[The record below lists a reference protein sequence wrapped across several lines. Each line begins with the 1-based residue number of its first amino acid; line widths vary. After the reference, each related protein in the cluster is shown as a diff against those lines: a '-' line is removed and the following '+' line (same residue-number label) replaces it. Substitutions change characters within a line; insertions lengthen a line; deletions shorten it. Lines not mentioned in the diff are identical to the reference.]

1 MMKRIIVLLTLIVMC
16 TTTWAQQADNAAFF
30 AGKWNVTVTATPM
43 GDVTLLMNLEM
54 KEGKLT
60 GNISDPATGNEVA
73 EIYSIEVRENSIT
86 VSFNAEGY
94 DVFLSLD
101 KKDENNLT
109 GNMMD
114 MFDATGE
121 RVLEKAEK

>member
-94 DVFLSLD
+94 DVFPVSYTHLRAHETVLD
-101 KKDENNLT
+101 LVC
-109 GNMMD
+109 
-114 MFDATGE
+114 
-121 RVLEKAEK
+121 RLLLEKKKKKK

>member
-1 MMKRIIVLLTLIVMC
+1 MC
-16 TTTWAQQADNAAFF
+16 TTIWAQQADNAAFF

-43 GDVTLLMNLEM
+43 GDVTLLMNLKM

-121 RVLEKAEK
+121 RVVEKAEK

>member
-16 TTTWAQQADNAAFF
+16 TTTWTQQADNAAFF

-121 RVLEKAEK
+121 RVVEKAEK

>member
-16 TTTWAQQADNAAFF
+16 TTTWTQQADNAAFF

-43 GDVTLLMNLEM
+43 GDVTLLMNLKM

-121 RVLEKAEK
+121 RVVEKAEK